1 MKASRLWI
9 GFVALVLAGCSPTTN
24 LLIAPHA
31 QPVEIHPSNRRR
43 ILRLE
48 RVDQIH
54 HAGADDGL
62 QLFVGS
68 RSLPTGLSRDLSQ
81 RPIPDLLAAVMVGD
95 GISEHAVEPG
105 HRRIGPADGVDPV
118 ESADECLLQN
128 VFRHIA

>member
-24 LLIAPHA
+24 LLN
-31 QPVEIHPSNRRR
+31 PSSPR
-43 ILRLE
+43 
-48 RVDQIH
+48 
-54 HAGADDGL
+54 
-62 QLFVGS
+62 F
-68 RSLPTGLSRDLSQ
+68 LSQ
-81 RPIPDLLAAVMVGD
+81 RTIPDLLAAVMVGD
-95 GISEHAVEPG
+95 GISGHAVEPG